1 VLVALVAANE
11 IGSTAVLY
19 YMLAYAFMNIG
30 AFTVVIVLG
39 KKGEENLNL
48 EDYSGLASRHP
59 LLGFTMA
66 VFMFSLAGIPPL
78 AGFFGKFYIFSAAI
92 KAGYVGL
99 AVIGLL
105 NSVVAVFYYL
115 RITVLIYIKDPVR
128 EFPPLSISPFTLAA
142 LVIAVI
148 GTIQL
153 GIFPSWILE
162 IAQSSSLF

>member
-1 VLVALVAANE
+1 
-11 IGSTAVLY
+11 
-19 YMLAYAFMNIG
+19 
-30 AFTVVIVLG
+30 
-39 KKGEENLNL
+39 
-48 EDYSGLASRHP
+48 
-59 LLGFTMA
+59 
-66 VFMFSLAGIPPL
+66 
-78 AGFFGKFYIFSAAI
+78 
-92 KAGYVGL
+92 
-99 AVIGLL
+99 
-105 NSVVAVFYYL
+105 AVFYYL